1 MINLDINSCA
11 VLNNGV
17 KMPWLGY
24 GTYKA
29 KSEECI
35 EGVKEAL
42 KAGYKHIDTA
52 SFYGNEES
60 VGIAIKESNIER
72 KDIFLVSKVWNE
84 DQGYDNTLRS
94 FEASIKALNTDYLD
108 LYLIH
113 WPLKISRETWRAME
127 KIYLEGK
134 VRAIGVS
141 NFNIEHLKYVMNNC
155 EVIPMVNQVEFHPE
169 LIQHELINF
178 CKNNKIQMEAWS
190 PLMRGRVLQIPL
202 FKNLSEKYNKT
213 ISQIVLRWDL
223 QMGFVTI
230 PKSTNPERIKENTG
244 IFDFEL
250 SNEDML
256 EIEKLNAGLRI
267 GMDPDDIFNDISKIK
282 G

>member
-1 MINLDINSCA
+1 
-11 VLNNGV
+11 
-17 KMPWLGY
+17 MPWLGY

>member
-1 MINLDINSCA
+1 MDINSCA

-17 KMPWLGY
+17 KMPWLGF

-42 KAGYKHIDTA
+42 NAGYTHIDTA

-60 VGIAIKESNIER
+60 IGIAIKQSNIDR
-72 KDIFLVSKVWNE
+72 SNIFLVSKVWNE
-84 DQGYDNTLRS
+84 DQGYENTLKS
-94 FEASIKALNTDYLD
+94 FEASIKELDTDYLD

-113 WPLKISRETWRAME
+113 WPLKLSRETWKAME
-127 KIYLEGK
+127 KLYSEGK

-141 NFNIEHLKYVMNNC
+141 NFNIEHLKYIMDIC
-155 EVIPMVNQVEFHPE
+155 EVAPMVNQIEFHPE
-169 LIQHELINF
+169 LIQHDLIDF
-178 CKNNKIQMEAWS
+178 CKLNKIQMEAWS
-190 PLMRGRVLQIPL
+190 PLMRGRIFQIPL
-202 FKNLSEKYNKT
+202 FKILSEKYNKT

-230 PKSTNPERIKENTG
+230 PKSTNIERIIENTD
-244 IFDFEL
+244 IFDFEI
-250 SNEDML
+250 SIEDMIQ
-256 EIEKLNAGLRI
+256 IEKLNKGLRI
-267 GMDPDDIFNDISKIK
+267 GMDPDEIFNDISKIK